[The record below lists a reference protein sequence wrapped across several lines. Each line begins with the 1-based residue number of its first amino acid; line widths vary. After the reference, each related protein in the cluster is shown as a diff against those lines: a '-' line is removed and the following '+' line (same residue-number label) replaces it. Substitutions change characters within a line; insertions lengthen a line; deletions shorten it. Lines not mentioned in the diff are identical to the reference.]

1 VIREIRGSIL
11 YGATGCGL
19 IRVVSMLG
27 FCARV
32 FKAIESQIWE
42 NVIPT
47 VVTICILWF
56 LLEAA
61 GEEVFTLEK

>member
-1 VIREIRGSIL
+1 M
-11 YGATGCGL
+11 

>member
-1 VIREIRGSIL
+1 
-11 YGATGCGL
+11 
-19 IRVVSMLG
+19 MFG

-47 VVTICILWF
+47 VVTICVLWF

-61 GEEVFTLEK
+61 AGEALAIEN